1 MGRGAAEWRVG
12 RNTPRQQAG
21 QEHLPCLCNLALGLE
36 LILLGRG
43 GDDVLTLDDGN
54 VSAAVGE
61 LGDDV
66 VVGVG
71 GEVGL
76 NDDRVAPARRG
87 GMDGEAARRRDTPKC
102 CSKTC
107 LLVGKVRLAHSISIH
122 YRHSVTI
129 T

>member
-1 MGRGAAEWRVG
+1 MHPTDDDDDDDDGPFPGIWRYI
-12 RNTPRQQAG
+12 
-21 QEHLPCLCNLALGLE
+21 PCLCNLALGLE
-36 LILLGRG
+36 LKLLGRG

-87 GMDGEAARRRDTPKC
+87 GMDGEYGSKLGCRRVRA
-102 CSKTC
+102 SAVR
-107 LLVGKVRLAHSISIH
+107 VG
-122 YRHSVTI
+122 RHSRGKIGRRVDERG
-129 T
+129 